1 MQTLIERIYG
11 LHLCPPPDELRLT
24 ISRHLS
30 IPDVF
35 WDAEHNP
42 RPWLSPMFVVRFAL
56 GMGFVTEEKDGAMI
70 DAWRAAGLSGEVRKG
85 LAARAAIMADSGE
98 DARQALHTMRTMDRL
113 RNRHSN
119 HDLIGYHQRI
129 AEVEKATAQAE
140 ARLQALGII
149 YPEVGALIA
158 AMEQGRAVMDRIG
171 LL

>member
-30 IPDVF
+30 IPNIF

-70 DAWRAAGLSGEVRKG
+70 DAWREAGLSGDVDKG
-85 LAARAAIMADSGE
+85 LAARISILSDDGE
-98 DARQALHTMRTMDRL
+98 WAKRHFYTVVAMGRMNRQLESR
-113 RNRHSN
+113 
-119 HDLIGYHQRI
+119 DLLGYHQRV
-129 AEVEKATAQAE
+129 AEAENATAQAE